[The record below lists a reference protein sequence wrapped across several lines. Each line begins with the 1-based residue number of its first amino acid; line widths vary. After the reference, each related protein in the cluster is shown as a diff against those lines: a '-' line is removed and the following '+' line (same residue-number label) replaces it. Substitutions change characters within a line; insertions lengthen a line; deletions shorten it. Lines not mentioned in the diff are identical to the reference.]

1 MKKHLL
7 IWTSICLSTT
17 LLYNETYAQKKSF
30 LLSGTVKD
38 AETNAP
44 LENANILF
52 SGLTFGTQTDSTG
65 KFSIFIPA
73 TSYQIVI
80 RMLGFK
86 IKIERFT
93 LNKNTEF
100 EFLLD
105 KTAKI
110 LDEVVITAEKAD
122 ANVNRTMMG
131 VEKISGKTMKK
142 LPTLMGEA
150 DVIRSIMLLPGV
162 TTVGEGASGF
172 NVRGGNVDQNLVLL
186 DGIPLFN
193 TSHLFGFF
201 TGFNADMVQDVS
213 LFKGGIPSMYGG
225 RASSVLDV
233 RLKEGNFDKWSAQ
246 GGIGPISS
254 RLLLEGPIFKGKTS
268 VIVGAR
274 ASLSDFYLRYFN
286 NPSLK
291 NSNANFYD
299 INAKITHRFGNNQRI
314 SLAAYTSDDA
324 FKFAQDT
331 SYYWNTHNI
340 SLKHNALLG
349 SKLSHNFTAF
359 MSKYK
364 YGNKGYKPQFEY
376 NWQPSITQQSI
387 REDLSY
393 ELSNKSRI
401 DFGGDFSIYRND
413 AGSLLPNSAQSI
425 IDPFAMPVQHSREM
439 SVYAGHSLNLSKN
452 LSLDYGLR
460 YVFYQLVGPDDIYSY
475 QLGKPREIETI
486 TDTLS
491 YKKGSVIQSYG
502 GFEPRFSLAFK
513 VDSSLSIKIGFNRMQ
528 QFMHLLSNTMAIS
541 PADIWKNSNAQLPQQ
556 IADQFS
562 IGVFKNFNN
571 AQNNTFETSV
581 EVYYKNLK
589 NVIDYVDGAALYLNQ
604 TVETQLL
611 VGKGYAYGA
620 EFFIKKSRGKKLT
633 GWLSYTYSRTF
644 RQIEANENQ
653 IGANFGLKFPA
664 NFDSPHN
671 IKFVLNNRWTKR
683 ITFNANFTYNTGRPI
698 TYPNGRYKI
707 YAFSDVYDYMVKNG
721 LNPRAGLD
729 RKTYTYNGQIFVLL
743 DNATIQEILDG
754 YASPSFT
761 LRNAERIPD
770 YFRLDLGL
778 TLDPKEN
785 SKSNSSWNFS
795 IYNILNR
802 QNVYSIYFKSSTGLR
817 NLARTYKLSV
827 LGAAIPSLT
836 YNFKF

>member
-1 MKKHLL
+1 MKIRLL
-7 IWTSICLSTT
+7 LFCLCSFATT
-17 LLYNETYAQKKSF
+17 YFSQDAFGQKKQF

-38 AETNAP
+38 AETGSP
-44 LENANILF
+44 LENTSILF
-52 SGLTFGTQTDSTG
+52 SGMTVGVSTDSLG
-65 KFSIFIPA
+65 YFSILLPPK
-73 TSYQIVI
+73 SYQIVVRTLGYKI
-80 RMLGFK
+80 R
-86 IKIERFT
+86 IERFSLSQN
-93 LNKNTEF
+93 LNF
-100 EFLLD
+100 DFLLE
-105 KTAKI
+105 KVPRL

-122 ANVNRTMMG
+122 ANVNRTIMG
-131 VEKISGKTMKK
+131 VEKISGKTLKK
-142 LPTLMGEA
+142 LPNLMGEA

-162 TTVGEGASGF
+162 STVGEGASGF

-233 RLKEGNFDKWSAQ
+233 RLKEGNFDKWSLQ
-246 GGIGPISS
+246 GGVGPISS
-254 RLLLEGPIFKGKTS
+254 RLLVEGPIFKGKTS
-268 VIVGAR
+268 IIVGAR
-274 ASLSDFYLRYFN
+274 ASLSDFYLKYFN
-286 NPSLK
+286 NPALK
-291 NSNANFYD
+291 QSKANFYD
-299 INAKITHRFGNNQRI
+299 INAKITHKFGKNQRI

-331 SYYWNTHNI
+331 LYSWNTRNV
-340 SLKHNALLG
+340 SLKHNALIG
-349 SKLSHNFTAF
+349 NKISHNLTVFL
-359 MSKYK
+359 SKYQ
-364 YGNKGYKPQFEY
+364 YGITGLKPQFEY
-376 NWQPSITQQSI
+376 KWQPSIIQKSI

-393 ELSNKSRI
+393 EVSNKSRI
-401 DFGGDFSIYRND
+401 DFGGDFSLYRND
-413 AGSLLPNSAQSI
+413 AGSLLPNAPQSI
-425 IDPFAMPVQHSREM
+425 IEAFKMPVQQSREM
-439 SVYAGHSLNLSKN
+439 SVYAGHSLTLSPKI
-452 LSLDYGLR
+452 SIDYGLR
-460 YVFYQLVGPDDIYSY
+460 YAFYQLVGPDNVYNY

-486 TDTLS
+486 TDTLT
-491 YKKGSVIQSYG
+491 YKKGSVIKSYG
-502 GFEPRFSLAFK
+502 GFEPRFSFAFK
-513 VDSSLSIKIGFNRMQ
+513 IDSSFSVKLGFNRMQ

-571 AQNNTFETSV
+571 AQNSTFETSV

-589 NVIDYVDGAALYLNQ
+589 NVIDYVDGAALYLNP

-620 EFFIKKSRGKKLT
+620 EFFIKKARGKKLT

-653 IGANFGLKFPA
+653 VGANFGLRFPA

-671 IKFVLNNRWTKR
+671 IKFVLNNRWSKR

-707 YAFSDVYDYMVKNG
+707 YAYNDVYDYMVAKG
-721 LNPRAGLD
+721 LNPRQGLD
-729 RKTYTYNGQIFVLL
+729 KRSYVYNGQTYVFLE
-743 DNATIQEILDG
+743 NATIIENLDG

-770 YFRLDLGL
+770 YFRLDVGL
-778 TLDPKEN
+778 TLDPKEK
-785 SKSNSSWNFS
+785 SKMNSSWNFS

-802 QNVYSIYFKSSTGLR
+802 QNVYSIYFRSSTGLR